1 MILIIILS
9 VLWIVFAS
17 IDGFVQAHYY
27 DLFPSEKK
35 HRNLHPYFVIQ
46 RLIVLGLM
54 AYEMQFNFS
63 VWETIIFTFAL
74 IFIFSFFHNGFYYL
88 TRNKLN
94 PAIYKKKFFD
104 DSDTSKAVFELG
116 FGYRTA
122 MAVIGSLFITGI
134 ILSI

>member
-54 AYEMQFNFS
+54 AYEVYFNFPI
-63 VWETIIFTFAL
+63 WETIIFTFAL

-94 PAIYKKKFFD
+94 PEIYKKKFFD

-122 MAVIGSLFITGI
+122 MAVIGILFITGI